1 MADNVRTAHDYAD
14 EIPFPANGMPEYS
27 DKALRLTPFAERPLH
42 LSTTWL
48 ARLPRQ
54 QVPAGFKP
62 MAWTDI
68 LRPWA
73 RRSICAS
80 LNATADRDFECLH
93 NGGSALR
100 RPPHICI
107 GQGGGFEIAHADGIG
122 SYNALSI
129 VYELDQA
136 TGLYDILDYQ
146 RPGRTHW
153 TLEYLR
159 NVFGVHD
166 DQQLMSLVM
175 HGVRWGVQAPMQI
188 RIAANLERLD
198 DRIRGVGEAFKKLIA
213 KGLYYKFMK
222 LRRAHEKLSPDG
234 PGPFLIIPSFIVGTG
249 GTDKPDNPNEK
260 RIIGDQ
266 GAPHADQLVR
276 ERNKPHGEPD
286 GPIVVSMNDMMG
298 PEPGSIPRGS
308 TLDAARYPMPHP
320 EVKVRPR
327 QAYGDSAV
335 LSHMALVNDTYLAG
349 FKSDGRHM
357 FFQFEMAPE
366 EERTCS
372 FTVVIPFAL
381 TDEGGKPILDEN
393 GDIIVEQ
400 WFTLIVATCMNM
412 GSRNSSKI
420 AQRFTD
426 RLLEAFSQ
434 QLDVHVRDSW
444 LPRQSSELQALLAER
459 AASLG
464 PRQARPFKT
473 SGYTDDYEFE
483 FVGPE
488 LFAAGARIWDDT
500 CAKANYWL
508 SEKASAGTV
517 IDFIGGRL
525 VLNGGFGCLS
535 PSKHA
540 RAVTDS
546 MTV

>member
-1 MADNVRTAHDYAD
+1 
-14 EIPFPANGMPEYS
+14 
-27 DKALRLTPFAERPLH
+27 
-42 LSTTWL
+42 
-48 ARLPRQ
+48 
-54 QVPAGFKP
+54 
-62 MAWTDI
+62 
-68 LRPWA
+68 
-73 RRSICAS
+73 
-80 LNATADRDFECLH
+80 
-93 NGGSALR
+93 
-100 RPPHICI
+100 
-107 GQGGGFEIAHADGIG
+107 
-122 SYNALSI
+122 
-129 VYELDQA
+129 
-136 TGLYDILDYQ
+136 
-146 RPGRTHW
+146 
-153 TLEYLR
+153 
-159 NVFGVHD
+159 
-166 DQQLMSLVM
+166 
-175 HGVRWGVQAPMQI
+175 
-188 RIAANLERLD
+188 
-198 DRIRGVGEAFKKLIA
+198 
-213 KGLYYKFMK
+213 
-222 LRRAHEKLSPDG
+222 
-234 PGPFLIIPSFIVGTG
+234 
-249 GTDKPDNPNEK
+249 
-260 RIIGDQ
+260 
-266 GAPHADQLVR
+266 
-276 ERNKPHGEPD
+276 
-286 GPIVVSMNDMMG
+286 
-298 PEPGSIPRGS
+298 
-308 TLDAARYPMPHP
+308 MPHP

-444 LPRQSSELQALLAER
+444 LPRQSPELQALLAER

-488 LFAAGARIWDDT
+488 LFAAGARI
-500 CAKANYWL
+500 
-508 SEKASAGTV
+508 SSA
-517 IDFIGGRL
+517 RL
-525 VLNGGFGCLS
+525 
-535 PSKHA
+535 
-540 RAVTDS
+540 RR
-546 MTV
+546 